1 MFVCFGFVSVK
12 NEREKSKVSFGLL
25 FFDKEAS
32 IDFLLSSVCLF
43 LARRFV
49 LSVLFSS
56 LLMTASRCC
65 RRRCYLDDV
74 LLMSLFLSSLLSRA
88 RRFSREKKNLDRL

>member
-1 MFVCFGFVSVK
+1 LFVLFVCFGFVSVK
-12 NEREKSKVSFGLL
+12 NGREKSKVSFGLL

-43 LARRFV
+43 LSRRFV

-65 RRRCYLDDV
+65 RRRRYGRST
-74 LLMSLFLSSLLSRA
+74 SLFSLSLEKYSFARA
-88 RRFSREKKNLDRL
+88 LE